1 MILAVVLIQLLALG
15 HFFLAIVGIMNDSLP
30 AFIILLVIGL
40 LWECLFIHFVRKI
53 RKQKSDQSGADLQ
66 ADAPKV
72 FAENLYDDHG
82 LNYIG
87 ACEQYCRQHGKTEK
101 DLTKEE
107 KNIVWQY
114 AYDDFTYLLMWIIE
128 NGFYQPSEELEEEDA
143 KEAKALAAKIKR
155 REETPAVFLS
165 DNDGVFLKDEIKKKA
180 RSFVIE
186 YFNGSYMDGL
196 RAFAKEVLQA
206 EIHGFPFRWEDY
218 DAFKV
223 YIDQAYAEYLKK
235 NSSKNTIEEK

>member
-30 AFIILLVIGL
+30 AFIILLVIVL
-40 LWECLFIHFVRKI
+40 LWVCLFIHFVRKI

-66 ADAPKV
+66 AAAPKV

-128 NGFYQPSEELEEEDA
+128 HGFYQPGEELDEEDA
-143 KEAKALAAKIKR
+143 KEARALAAKIKR
-155 REETPAVFLS
+155 REVNPTVFLS
-165 DNDGVFLKDEIKKKA
+165 DNDGVFQEDEIKKKA
-180 RSFVIE
+180 RAVVIG
-186 YFNGSYMDGL
+186 YFKGPYMDDL
-196 RAFAKEVLQA
+196 RTFAKEVLQSD
-206 EIHGFPFRWEDY
+206 IHGFPFRWEDY

-223 YIDQAYAEYLKK
+223 HIDEAYEEYLNK
-235 NSSKNTIEEK
+235 NGSKT

>member
-1 MILAVVLIQLLALG
+1 MILAVVLIQILALG
-15 HFFLAIVGIMNDSLP
+15 HFFLALAAFMNDSMP
-30 AFIILLVIGL
+30 FFIVLSIIGL
-40 LWECLFIHFVRKI
+40 FWEWLFIHYVRVI
-53 RKQKSDQSGADLQ
+53 RKQKSGQSGAELQ
-66 ADAPKV
+66 TAAPKV

-128 NGFYQPSEELEEEDA
+128 HGFYQPGEELDEEDA
-143 KEAKALAAKIKR
+143 KEVRALAAKIKR
-155 REETPAVFLS
+155 REENPTVFLS
-165 DNDGVFLKDEIKKKA
+165 DNDGVFQEDEIKKKA
-180 RSFVIE
+180 RTFVIG
-186 YFNGSYMDGL
+186 YFKGPYMDDL
-196 RAFAKEVLQA
+196 RTFAKEVLQSD
-206 EIHGFPFRWEDY
+206 IHGFPFRWEDY

-223 YIDQAYAEYLKK
+223 HIDEAHAEYLKK
-235 NSSKNTIEEK
+235 NESKT